1 MQYIL
6 IFLREIN
13 LKPKKRNFNRV
24 AMYQKSGFGNVLE
37 EYYKYTNYL
46 LNYTGYDLALFW
58 HVDINILYLVPKYS
72 YWLLCKL
79 LNVYL
84 LKITANF

>member
-37 EYYKYTNYL
+37 EYYTNYL

-58 HVDINILYLVPKYS
+58 HVDINILQLVPKYS
-72 YWLLCKL
+72 YWLLCTL

>member
-1 MQYIL
+1 
-6 IFLREIN
+6 
-13 LKPKKRNFNRV
+13 
-24 AMYQKSGFGNVLE
+24 MYQKSGFGNVLE

-72 YWLLCKL
+72 YWLL
-79 LNVYL
+79 
-84 LKITANF
+84 